1 MKIFKMF
8 DKDNSNTLTD
18 TQMQQVMQQTKLD
31 RQTCAKV
38 WDLSNGQGADTFTKP
53 MFFIAMHLMYKK
65 RLNNSIELPASL
77 PTELLVSSRD
87 EEDNPK
93 PSPPQA

>member
-1 MKIFKMF
+1 
-8 DKDNSNTLTD
+8 
-18 TQMQQVMQQTKLD
+18 MQQTKLD

-65 RLNNSIELPASL
+65 RLNSSIELPTSL

-93 PSPPQA
+93 PPA

>member
-8 DKDNSNTLTD
+8 DKDNSDSLTD

-38 WDLSNGQGADTFTKP
+38 WDLSNSGGADTFTKP

-65 RLNNSIELPASL
+65 RLNANVELPNQL
-77 PTELLVSSRD
+77 PVELLVSSRD
-87 EEDNPK
+87 PE
-93 PSPPQA
+93 